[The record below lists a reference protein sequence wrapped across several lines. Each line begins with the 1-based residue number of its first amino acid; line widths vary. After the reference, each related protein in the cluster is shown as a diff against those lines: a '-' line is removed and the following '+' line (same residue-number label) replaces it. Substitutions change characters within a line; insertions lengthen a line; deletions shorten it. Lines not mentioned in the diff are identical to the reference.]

1 MRYCLITFLIWLLS
15 GLLFIAATQASQP
28 SNPQKTTYSNA
39 RSSGDTNNSQ
49 KVFINA
55 KHRLN
60 KAIAGGDNEIAAQ
73 CYQELGD
80 LLYMQTAYSQALD
93 NFFKADKLL
102 RHLNTPLKLAANI
115 NKIGQTYLQVRQYPA
130 AEKAFREA
138 LNIYRSNNN
147 RNGIAGN
154 YGFIGHT
161 YEKRGNYPQA
171 IYYQKLALKEY
182 ILVQNTKE
190 IANIYENLGSIHE
203 DKLQLDS
210 ALKYFKLAEQ
220 INAKNNNETDQI
232 EVINNLGDV
241 LRKSGKYQQ
250 SLVYTHRAVALAG
263 KLKDQY
269 QLGSAYRDLS
279 KAYHLLNRN
288 DSAFY
293 YSEASRDIF
302 LKIFTEDNEKQL
314 ALLQTIF
321 EIEQKNSAI
330 DRFKSEKT
338 INRIIA
344 IGATVITC
352 LIALLAATFISRQRL
367 KLRNEQKLNEQSQ
380 LSYKNALDIKS
391 KELTSHTLHIIRKN
405 QLLDEL
411 KEKLKN
417 MIKDD
422 KRDQRRELHKLLN
435 MIQLNSNQDKNWED
449 FRIVFEQVH
458 DKFFDTL
465 KEHPAGLTS
474 SDMRLLA
481 LLKMNLGSADMATML
496 GISQDSLR
504 IARYRLRKKLGLDE
518 GETLQSFIKTVTA

>member
-1 MRYCLITFLIWLLS
+1 MLLLCE
-15 GLLFIAATQASQP
+15 LLFVTATYADASSHTQ
-28 SNPQKTTYSNA
+28 NITYNTIRHA
-39 RSSGDTNNSQ
+39 GDTVNSQ
-49 KVFINA
+49 TAFINA

-60 KAIAGGDNEIAAQ
+60 NALAAGNDVVAAQ

-80 LLYMQTAYSQALD
+80 LFYMQTAYSQALD
-93 NFFKADKLL
+93 NFFKADKIL
-102 RHLNTPLKLAANI
+102 RRMSAPLKLAANV

-138 LNIYRSNNN
+138 LNLYRSNNN
-147 RNGIAGN
+147 PDGVAGA

-171 IYYQKLALKEY
+171 INYQKLALKTY
-182 ILVQNTKE
+182 LSGGNNRE
-190 IANIYENLGSIHE
+190 IAKIYENLGSIHE

-220 INAKNNNETDQI
+220 INTKNNNETDQI
-232 EVINNLGDV
+232 EVYNNLGDV
-241 LRKSGKYQQ
+241 LRKSGRHKQ
-250 SLVYTHRAVALAG
+250 SLVYTRRAVALAG

-352 LIALLAATFISRQRL
+352 LIALLAVTFISRQRL
-367 KLRNEQKLNEQSQ
+367 KLRNEQKLNEQSK

-411 KEKLKN
+411 KEKLKT

-449 FRIVFEQVH
+449 FRVVFEQVH
-458 DKFFDTL
+458 DNFFDKL
-465 KEHPAGLTS
+465 KEHPAGLTP

-518 GETLQSFIKTVTA
+518 GETLQSFIKTVTE